1 MGKIAFIIGQLVV
14 EIKGERISTQ
24 GNRSV
29 FGHTTIVPGGRSYRQ
44 AEYALQQGYGVILLG
59 RVGDDHNGRVILQS
73 LAKLGISTQFIQIS
87 AEEYTGLSLSVSDA
101 ANGSPQEFFD
111 PGANMGEGDFEAPI
125 RDYLSLCD
133 VVVMN
138 QWINSGHCDTV
149 RKVAE
154 SNSIPTIYVCTFPPH
169 EIRTPVEYLLLDVSK
184 HSAMPTDLDRLSAR
198 RGVFLWRDGA
208 FSAYR
213 PDGTLC
219 YSLELDP
226 QWDSDYLV
234 TRLMGSL
241 SRTTQLEETESFAR
255 LPITRR
261 ASAT

>member
-14 EIKGERISTQ
+14 EIRGERISTQ
-24 GNRSV
+24 GNRTV
-29 FGHTTIVPGGRSYRQ
+29 FGNTRIVPGGRSYRQ

-73 LAKLGISTQFIQIS
+73 LAKLGISTQFIQVS
-87 AEEYTGLSLSVSDA
+87 KDEYTGLSLSVSDTG
-101 ANGSPQEFFD
+101 NGSLQEFFD

-138 QWINSGHCDTV
+138 QWINSGHCSAV
-149 RKVAE
+149 RRVAE
-154 SNSIPTIYVCTFPPH
+154 SNAIPTIHVCTFPPNA
-169 EIRTPVEYLLLDVSK
+169 IPMPVEYLLLDASRPGFAPV
-184 HSAMPTDLDRLSAR
+184 DLHALEAR
-198 RGVFLWRDGA
+198 RGIFLWRDGV
-208 FSAYR
+208 FSAHR
-213 PDGTLC
+213 PDGSLC
-219 YSLELDP
+219 YRLKLDP

-241 SRTTQLEETESFAR
+241 TRDAELEDTESFASQ
-255 LPITRR
+255 PIMRR
-261 ASAT
+261 ASAP